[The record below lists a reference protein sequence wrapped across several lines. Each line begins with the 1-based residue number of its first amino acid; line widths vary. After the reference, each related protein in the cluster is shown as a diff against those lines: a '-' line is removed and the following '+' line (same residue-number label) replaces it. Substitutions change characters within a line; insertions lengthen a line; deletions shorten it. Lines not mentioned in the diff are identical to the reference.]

1 MYSKDRQQYQFP
13 QRIDDV
19 ITELYTDYTSGP
31 WQVRTGKQIVIW
43 GQLDM
48 SRVADVVNPLD
59 FRWGYPGI
67 DTWEEVKQGLWMIR
81 TFYQSQLPGNLLFE
95 FILNPGYFAAQ
106 KLPYR
111 RHTLGTS
118 SFQE

>member
-1 MYSKDRQQYQFP
+1 MIASNYQFP
-13 QRIDDV
+13 QKIDDV
-19 ITELYTDYTSGP
+19 ITELYTDYINGP

-59 FRWGYPGI
+59 LRWGVPGV

-95 FILNPGYFAAQ
+95 FILNPGY
-106 KLPYR
+106 Y
-111 RHTLGTS
+111 T
-118 SFQE
+118 SFQAAL